1 MFIKVNIKYSKP
13 KRTIFFKRTFQ
24 KTIVFRLKERFL
36 TNFEKKIVFLP
47 KKRFF
52 WTNEITDRTIL
63 LSKLFYWIIVQW
75 KNERNIENERN
86 HVFIKRAELW
96 WTKEIKN
103 KRTRLFLFT
112 LKYKHINLI
121 RWHVVDL
128 SVNVSITS
136 KLIRSKLAKHI
147 YIYIY

>member
-24 KTIVFRLKERFL
+24 KTIVFRLKERCFNKL
-36 TNFEKKIVFLP
+36 WKKYSFFLP
-47 KKRFF
+47 KKKIF
-52 WTNEITDRTIL
+52 WTYEITERTIL
-63 LSKLFYWIIVQW
+63 LSKRFYLMIVQW
-75 KNERNIENERN
+75 ENERN
-86 HVFIKRAELW
+86 NFFNIKRDELW
-96 WTKEIKN
+96 WTKEMKN

-112 LKYKHINLI
+112 LKYKNLNLI